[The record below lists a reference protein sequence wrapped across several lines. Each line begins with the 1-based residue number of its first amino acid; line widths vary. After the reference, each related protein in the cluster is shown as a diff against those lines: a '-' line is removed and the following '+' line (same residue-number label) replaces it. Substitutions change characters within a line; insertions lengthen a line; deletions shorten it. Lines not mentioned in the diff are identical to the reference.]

1 MKSHKVF
8 SPAKLNLS
16 LFIGE
21 KRKDSFH
28 TIYSLMVPLKS
39 FGDTLTFSQTQKKK
53 ITLHCNLFL
62 PQKQNLIWKAADLFF
77 KTARLTPSYSIRLQK
92 NIPVGA
98 GLGGGSSNAATT
110 LSTLNKLYRS
120 PLSFQELE
128 KLALHLGSDVPFF
141 LYAHPAY
148 VSGRGEKI
156 KPLHLPLKEWFL
168 ILNPGF
174 SISTPWAYAQWDKAN
189 RANSLTKRRGDVK
202 KYTFFL
208 KKGHWENDFEKVIF
222 PAYPKLEEAKKILMT
237 QGASSA
243 GLSGSGPSL
252 YGVFEKKKMAERAA
266 NYFNQHNWLT
276 WITQARR

>member
-1 MKSHKVF
+1 
-8 SPAKLNLS
+8 
-16 LFIGE
+16 
-21 KRKDSFH
+21 
-28 TIYSLMVPLKS
+28 MVPLKS
-39 FGDTLTFSQTQKKK
+39 LGDILIFSQTQQKK
-53 ITLHCNLFL
+53 ITLHSDVSL
-62 PQKQNLIWKAADLFF
+62 PLKQNLIWKAADLFF
-77 KTARLTPSYSIRLQK
+77 KTTHLTPSCSIRLQK
-92 NIPVGA
+92 KIPIGG

-110 LSTLNKLYRS
+110 LLTLNKLYGS
-120 PLSFQELE
+120 PLSFQRL
-128 KLALHLGSDVPFF
+128 KKIALKLGSDVPFF
-141 LYAHPAY
+141 LCARSAY
-148 VSGRGEKI
+148 VSGRGERI
-156 KPLHLPLKEWFL
+156 KPFHLSLKEWFL
-168 ILNPGF
+168 VLNPGF